1 VIKFVSDLHQWFSLG
16 TLVASTNKTD
26 RHDIIEILLKVAL
39 NPINQ
44 TKLYHIFLT
53 KGQDFFSNIRLE
65 KNMIL

>member
-16 TLVASTNKTD
+16 TLVASTNKID

-44 TKLYHIFLT
+44 TNLYHIFLT